1 MKIVIALA
9 LIGIVVVLVLAGVF
23 MLRDG
28 RDGKPKTNKMMRA
41 LALRV
46 TLSIL
51 LVVFILLSYWMG
63 WIKPTGIPVIPAQ
76 AASHSR

>member
-1 MKIVIALA
+1 MKILIAVA
-9 LIGIVVVLVLAGVF
+9 LIAIVIVLALAGVF

-28 RDGKPKTNKMMRA
+28 RDGQPKTGSMMRA

-51 LVVFILLSYWMG
+51 LLAFILLSYWMG
-63 WIKPTGIPVIPAQ
+63 WIKPPGIPLG
-76 AASHSR
+76 

>member
-1 MKIVIALA
+1 MKILIAVA
-9 LIGIVVVLVLAGVF
+9 LIAIVIVLALAGVF

-28 RDGKPKTNKMMRA
+28 RDGQPKTGSMMRA

-51 LVVFILLSYWMG
+51 LLAFILLSYWMG
-63 WIKPTGIPVIPAQ
+63 WIKPTGIPLG
-76 AASHSR
+76 

>member
-1 MKIVIALA
+1 MKTLIVIALMA
-9 LIGIVVVLVLAGVF
+9 IVAVLALAGVF

-28 RDGKPKTNKMMRA
+28 RNGKPKTGNMMRV

-51 LVVFILLSYWMG
+51 LVGFILLSYWMG
-63 WIKPTGIPVIPAQ
+63 WIKPTGIPLG
-76 AASHSR
+76 

>member
-1 MKIVIALA
+1 MKTFIVIGLF
-9 LIGIVVVLVLAGVF
+9 GIVGVLALAGVF

-28 RDGKPKTNKMMRA
+28 RDGKPKTGNMMRA

-51 LVVFILLSYWMG
+51 LVGFILLSYWMG
-63 WIKPTGIPVIPAQ
+63 WIKPTGIPL
-76 AASHSR
+76 R

>member
-1 MKIVIALA
+1 MKT
-9 LIGIVVVLVLAGVF
+9 LILVVLGGIVAVLALAGVF

-28 RDGKPKTNKMMRA
+28 RDGQPKTDRMMRV

-51 LVVFILLSYWMG
+51 LVGFILLSYWMG
-63 WIKPTGIPVIPAQ
+63 WIKPTGIPLG
-76 AASHSR
+76 

>member
-1 MKIVIALA
+1 MKILIAVALFAIVTVLA
-9 LIGIVVVLVLAGVF
+9 LAGVF

-28 RDGKPKTNKMMRA
+28 RNGQPKTGRMMRA

-51 LVVFILLSYWMG
+51 LLAFILMSYWMG
-63 WIKPTGIPVIPAQ
+63 WIKPTGIPLG
-76 AASHSR
+76 

>member
-1 MKIVIALA
+1 MKILIAVA
-9 LIGIVVVLVLAGVF
+9 LIGIVIVLALAGVF

-28 RDGKPKTNKMMRA
+28 RDGQPKTGSMMRA

-51 LVVFILLSYWMG
+51 LLAFILLSYWMG
-63 WIKPTGIPVIPAQ
+63 WIKPTGIALG
-76 AASHSR
+76 